1 MKYLSAMLPL
11 LFLSPVSASATAD
24 TLQLGSLALELPP
37 GWQFRTG
44 QQRVEGKGPDGQIL
58 IANFRSLPA
67 GAAQQGADMDKL
79 VAGFASDQM
88 PLLAS
93 KGKQVVR
100 ALEKTDTGDGYVRYS
115 AVSQSQR
122 MLRDYYF
129 LQYLF
134 GAPQSM
140 AYVTIEGYGDAAQA
154 AARFDSVAAWAR
166 WDAAVASGEKFRAP
180 LDKAAVRLVLRSR
193 AYLANARKMLG
204 ATPQLAYRSLAGSA
218 SSGLV
223 VVPVLDTAH
232 AVRPLDDRDMSALG
246 LELDQ
251 LIELGERNMR
261 ATLKPLQDKARPVG
275 PGQIGS
281 LPRDFFEVGRVAM
294 HADWAPLATAQQGVL
309 LVAVPTTDALLYI
322 SEDSPAAIDA
332 LGALAREMA
341 AGAPNPLSGAVLQ
354 WTSTGWRLARAGAD

>member
-1 MKYLSAMLPL
+1 MRYPGTILLS
-11 LFLSPVSASATAD
+11 LFLSLISASTMAD

-37 GWQFRTG
+37 GWQFRVG
-44 QQRVEGKGPDGQIL
+44 QQRVEGEGPDGQIL

-67 GAAQQGADMDKL
+67 GAAPQGDGMSKIA
-79 VAGFASDQM
+79 AGFANDQM
-88 PLLAS
+88 PRIAS
-93 KGKQVVR
+93 KGKRVVR
-100 ALEKTDTGDGYVRYS
+100 ALEKTDTGDGHVRYS
-115 AVSQSQR
+115 TISQSQR

-134 GAPQSM
+134 GTPQSM
-140 AYVTIEGYGDAAQA
+140 AYVTIEGYGDAAEAASRFDRVA
-154 AARFDSVAAWAR
+154 AAAR
-166 WDAAVASGEKFRAP
+166 WDATVAGDEKFQAP

-193 AYLANARKMLG
+193 EYIDHAQKMLG

-218 SSGLV
+218 STDLV

-232 AVRPLDDRDMSALG
+232 AVRPLDDRDMRALG

-251 LIELGERNMR
+251 LIDLGESNMR
-261 ATLKPLQDKARPVG
+261 ATLKPLQDQARPVG

-294 HADWAPLATAQQGVL
+294 HTDWAPLALAQQGIL
-309 LVAVPTTDALLYI
+309 LVAVPATDAVLYI

-332 LGALAREMA
+332 LAALSRKI
-341 AGAPNPLSGAVLQ
+341 AGGVPTPLSGKVLK
-354 WTSTGWRLARAGAD
+354 WTSTGWRLVLDTAD